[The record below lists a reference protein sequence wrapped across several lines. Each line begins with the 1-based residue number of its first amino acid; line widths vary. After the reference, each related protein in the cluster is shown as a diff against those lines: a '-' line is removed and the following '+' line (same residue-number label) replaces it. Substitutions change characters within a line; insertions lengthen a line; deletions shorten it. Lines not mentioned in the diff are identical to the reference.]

1 MASRITSRRKAP
13 YFAVLSLAV
22 VPLLLTAGTPPADR
36 SPAVARTAPIT
47 VDLAPPAVSRS
58 SARFAVLE
66 QVATHVEPGGTV
78 VALRVAAEDQATRRG
93 VKISG
98 PKGTR
103 VWTESAMS
111 DHGVPTAA
119 EHAYRNAARI
129 ISRTDPACQLPW
141 TLLAG
146 IGRVESD
153 HGRYGGSVLG
163 TDGVSH
169 PLIIGVQLN
178 GAGPVAA
185 IRDTDNGRLDKDRVW
200 DRAVGPMQFIPSTWA
215 FAARDGDGD
224 GEASPNDL
232 DDAALAAA
240 AYLCSGSGSV
250 LGDAA
255 MAAAIYRYNQ
265 DDYYVALV
273 MAFERGYR
281 TGVFVM
287 PPPPVV
293 EEEQEPRRKN
303 RDRDGKRKDAQRDR
317 ERDRDRPTGTT
328 SGATQD
334 PKPQPKP
341 DATPTTKPTPKPT
354 PSPTPSPKPTPS
366 PSPKPTPEPTTPP
379 APQLSTLAGAF
390 ASCGTDTWCVGGT
403 TLDLGPVALGAA
415 AADDFDDSGTTGT
428 NAEELAGLAG
438 KEVTLL
444 VEKPSTG
451 VAVVY
456 TINGMDYRFG
466 DGTLA

>member
-1 MASRITSRRKAP
+1 MATRITSRRKAP
-13 YFAVLSLAV
+13 YLAVLSLAA
-22 VPLLLTAGTPPADR
+22 VPLLLTAGGPTVDP
-36 SPAVARTAPIT
+36 SPAVARTGPVVT
-47 VDLAPPAVSRS
+47 EPVTPAVSRS
-58 SARFAVLE
+58 NARFALLE
-66 QVATHVEPGGTV
+66 QVESPESV
-78 VALRVAAEDQATRRG
+78 VALRVAAEEQATRRG
-93 VKISG
+93 VKVSG

-103 VWTESAMS
+103 VWTASAMS
-111 DHGVPTAA
+111 DHGVPSAA
-119 EHAYRNAARI
+119 ERAYRNAARI

-185 IRDTDNGRLDKDRVW
+185 IRDTDNGKLDKDRVW

-224 GEASPNDL
+224 GKSSPNDL
-232 DDAALAAA
+232 DDAALAAG

-250 LGDAA
+250 LGDVA

-293 EEEQEPRRKN
+293 EEEQEPRRKKK
-303 RDRDGKRKDAQRDR
+303 DRDGKRTDAQRDR
-317 ERDRDRPTGTT
+317 VRDRDRGTT
-328 SGATQD
+328 SDATQD
-334 PKPQPKP
+334 TKSQPKP

-354 PSPTPSPKPTPS
+354 TSPTPTPKPKPTPS

-379 APQLSTLAGAF
+379 EPDLVPVSGAF
-390 ASCGTDTWCVGGT
+390 ASCGTDTWCTGGT
-403 TLDLGPVALGAA
+403 TLDLGPVVLGAA
-415 AADDFDDSGTTGT
+415 AADDFDGNGTTGT
-428 NAEELAGLAG
+428 NADELAGLAG
-438 KEVTLL
+438 KDVTLL
-444 VEKPSTG
+444 AEKTSTG

-456 TINGMDYRFG
+456 TINGMTYRFG